1 MCAQLAEWRDA
12 GRDASVAVNLSHREF
27 WNPGLVD
34 GVAQTLRRH
43 GLSPG
48 NLVLEITETV
58 MLTDVE
64 AARRIMNDL
73 RELGVRLSIDD
84 FGTGQSSLHTLRS
97 FAVDVLKID
106 GAFVRGMESDPQLA
120 RLVTVILELGRALGL
135 DVVAECVE
143 TAEQEQ
149 LLRSMGCSNA
159 QGWLYSKAIPG
170 AEAGELLGARAPA
183 LAAAEALA
191 AEAVVSG
198 CVRAGR

>member
-1 MCAQLAEWRDA
+1 M
-12 GRDASVAVNLSHREF
+12 
-27 WNPGLVD
+27 
-34 GVAQTLRRH
+34 
-43 GLSPG
+43 
-48 NLVLEITETV
+48 
-58 MLTDVE
+58 
-64 AARRIMNDL
+64 
-73 RELGVRLSIDD
+73 
-84 FGTGQSSLHTLRS
+84 
-97 FAVDVLKID
+97 DVLKID

-183 LAAAEALA
+183 LAAAEAPRRRGRRL
-191 AEAVVSG
+191 G
-198 CVRAGR
+198 VRARGPVAGASAPLRPDRGGLLPPTLRS